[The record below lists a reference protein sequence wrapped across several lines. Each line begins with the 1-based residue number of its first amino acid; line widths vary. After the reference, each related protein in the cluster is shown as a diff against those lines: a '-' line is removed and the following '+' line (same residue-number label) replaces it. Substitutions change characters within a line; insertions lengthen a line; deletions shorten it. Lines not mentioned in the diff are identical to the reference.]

1 MSLITQYVLRLFI
14 TALAV
19 SLIAFVSIFF
29 VVDLIEQLD
38 RFLDREVA
46 PAYIALYYVY
56 YTPYIFVLTIPVSL
70 LLASLYTFGQLTRLG
85 ELTAMKASGLSVYR
99 LLRPLLLVSAVVSG
113 CLFWAGEW
121 LVPHTSMKRAEI
133 QSEHVDL
140 QGGAGQHV
148 RNDVYF
154 RGEGGR
160 QFYIRV
166 FDGLDAEGTGV
177 FVTEFRRDGAVSSV
191 LEAES
196 AAWKDG
202 RWLLSNGVER
212 RFRTEGG
219 LSEYTT
225 FTEREQVGWSETP
238 EDFMRGQKRPEEMS
252 YGELDQFIQNVRRG
266 GGDVQGYLVDLNLKI
281 AFPSAGLIIVLLG
294 GALASHLKRGGVA
307 MGFALSI
314 GICFVYWGLLRF
326 AQAFGHA
333 GLLPPMAAA
342 WGANALF
349 CLLAL
354 VLLVRAPK

>member
-1 MSLITQYVLRLFI
+1 MSLITRYVLRLYI
-14 TALAV
+14 TAIAV
-19 SLIAFVSIFF
+19 SLVAFVSIFF

-46 PAYIALYYVY
+46 PVYIALYYVY

-85 ELTAMKASGLSVYR
+85 ELTAMKASGLSLYR
-99 LLRPLLLVSAVVSG
+99 LLRPMLLVSAVVSG

-133 QSEHVDL
+133 QSEHVDI
-140 QGGAGQHV
+140 QDGAGQHV

-166 FDGLDAEGTGV
+166 FDGHEAKGTGV
-177 FVTEFRRDGAVSSV
+177 FVTEFRDSLVSSV
-191 LEAES
+191 LSAES
-196 AAWKDG
+196 AVWNDG
-202 RWLLSNGVER
+202 RWLLSNGEER
-212 RFRTEGG
+212 RFRTGGG
-219 LSEYTT
+219 LSEYIT
-225 FTEREQVGWSETP
+225 FAEREPDGWSETP

-252 YGELDQFIQNVRRG
+252 YGELDELIQNVRLG

-294 GALASHLKRGGVA
+294 GALASHLRRGGVA
-307 MGFALSI
+307 VGFALSI

-333 GLLPPMAAA
+333 GLLHPMAAA

-354 VLLVRAPK
+354 ILLVRAPK

>member
-1 MSLITQYVLRLFI
+1 MSLITRYVLRLYI
-14 TALAV
+14 TAIAV
-19 SLIAFVSIFF
+19 SLVAFVSIFF

-46 PAYIALYYVY
+46 PVYIALYYVY

-85 ELTAMKASGLSVYR
+85 ELTAMKASGLSLYR
-99 LLRPLLLVSAVVSG
+99 LLRPMLLVSAVVSG

-133 QSEHVDL
+133 QSEHVDI
-140 QGGAGQHV
+140 QDGAGQHV

-160 QFYIRV
+160 QFYIRL
-166 FDGLDAEGTGV
+166 FDGHDAKGTGV
-177 FVTEFRRDGAVSSV
+177 FVTEFRDSLVSSV
-191 LEAES
+191 LSAES
-196 AAWKDG
+196 AVWNDG
-202 RWLLSNGVER
+202 RWLLSNGEER
-212 RFRTEGG
+212 RFRTGGG
-219 LSEYTT
+219 LSEYIT
-225 FTEREQVGWSETP
+225 FSEREPDGWSETP

-252 YGELDQFIQNVRRG
+252 YGELDELIQNVRLG

-294 GALASHLKRGGVA
+294 GALASHLRRGGVA
-307 MGFALSI
+307 VGFALSI

-333 GLLPPMAAA
+333 GLLHPVAAA

-354 VLLVRAPK
+354 ILLVRAPK

>member
-1 MSLITQYVLRLFI
+1 MSLITRYVLRLFL
-14 TALAV
+14 TAIAV
-19 SLIAFVSIFF
+19 SLVAFVSIFF

-38 RFLDREVA
+38 RFLDRNVA
-46 PAYIALYYVY
+46 PGYIALYYVY

-70 LLASLYTFGQLTRLG
+70 LLASLYTFGQLARLG
-85 ELTAMKASGLSVYR
+85 ELTAMKASGLSLYR
-99 LLRPLLLVSAVVSG
+99 LLRPLLLVSAGISA

-133 QSEHVDL
+133 QSEHVDM
-140 QGGAGQHV
+140 QGGEGQHV
-148 RNDVYF
+148 RHDVYF

-166 FDGLDAEGTGV
+166 FDGHSAEGTGIC
-177 FVTEFRRDGAVSSV
+177 VTEFRGDAVSSV
-191 LEAES
+191 LTAES
-196 AAWKDG
+196 AVWTDG

-212 RFRTEGG
+212 RFQIGGG
-219 LSEYTT
+219 LSGFNSFAALEPD
-225 FTEREQVGWSETP
+225 GWAETP
-238 EDFMRGQKRPEEMS
+238 EDFLRGQKRPEEMS
-252 YGELDQFIQNVRRG
+252 YGELDQLIQNVRRG

-294 GALASHLKRGGVA
+294 GALASHLRRGGVA
-307 MGFALSI
+307 VGFALSI

-333 GLLPPMAAA
+333 GLLQPMEAA

-349 CLLAL
+349 ALLAL

>member
-1 MSLITQYVLRLFI
+1 MSLITRYVLRLFI
-14 TALAV
+14 TAIAV
-19 SLIAFVSIFF
+19 SLVAFVSIFF

-46 PAYIALYYVY
+46 PVYIALYYVY

-85 ELTAMKASGLSVYR
+85 ELTAMKASGLSLYR
-99 LLRPLLLVSAVVSG
+99 LLRPMLLVSVVVSA

-133 QSEHVDL
+133 KSEHVDL
-140 QGGAGQHV
+140 QGGEGQHI
-148 RNDVYF
+148 RHEVYF
-154 RGEGGR
+154 LGERGR
-160 QFYIRV
+160 QIYVRV
-166 FDGLDAEGTGV
+166 FDGQKAEGTGV
-177 FVTEFRRDGAVSSV
+177 FVTEFRSGAVSSV

-212 RFRTEGG
+212 RFQAGGG
-219 LSEYTT
+219 LSEYIS
-225 FTEREQVGWSETP
+225 FAALEPDGWSETP

-252 YGELDQFIQNVRRG
+252 YGELDELIRNVRRG

-294 GALASHLKRGGVA
+294 GALASHLRRGGVA
-307 MGFALSI
+307 VGFALSI

-333 GLLPPMAAA
+333 GLLPPMTAA

-354 VLLVRAPK
+354 ILLVRAPK

>member
-1 MSLITQYVLRLFI
+1 MSLITRYVLRLYL
-14 TALAV
+14 TAIAV
-19 SLIAFVSIFF
+19 SLVAFVSIFF

-46 PAYIALYYVY
+46 PVYIALYYVY
-56 YTPYIFVLTIPVSL
+56 FTPYIFVLTIPVSL
-70 LLASLYTFGQLTRLG
+70 LLASLYTFGQLTRQG
-85 ELTAMKASGLSVYR
+85 ELTAMKASGLSLYR
-99 LLRPLLLVSAVVSG
+99 LLRPMLLVSAVVSAG
-113 CLFWAGEW
+113 LFWAGEW
-121 LVPHTSMKRAEI
+121 LVPHSNMKRAEI
-133 QSEHVDL
+133 RSEHVDM
-140 QGGAGQHV
+140 QGGEGQHV
-148 RNDVYF
+148 RHEVYF
-154 RGEGGR
+154 LGEGGR

-166 FDGLDAEGTGV
+166 FDGHEAVGTGV
-177 FVTEFRRDGAVSSV
+177 FVTEFRDNLVSSV

-212 RFRTEGG
+212 RFQAGGG
-219 LSEYTT
+219 LSEYIT
-225 FTEREQVGWSETP
+225 FDELETAGWSETP

-252 YGELDQFIQNVRRG
+252 YSELDQLIQNVRRG

-294 GALASHLKRGGVA
+294 GALASHLRRGGVA
-307 MGFALSI
+307 VGFALSI

-333 GLLPPMAAA
+333 GLLEPMAAA

-349 CLLAL
+349 CLLA
-354 VLLVRAPK
+354 VILLVRAPK

>member
-1 MSLITQYVLRLFI
+1 MSLITRYVLRLFM
-14 TALAV
+14 TAIAV
-19 SLIAFVSIFF
+19 SLVAFVSIFF

-38 RFLDREVA
+38 RFLDRNVA
-46 PAYIALYYVY
+46 PGYIALYYVY
-56 YTPYIFVLTIPVSL
+56 YLPYIFVLTIPVSL

-85 ELTAMKASGLSVYR
+85 ELTAMKASGLSLYR
-99 LLRPLLLVSAVVSG
+99 LLRPLLLVSAVISA

-133 QSEHVDL
+133 QSEHVDM
-140 QGGAGQHV
+140 QGGEGQHV
-148 RNDVYF
+148 RYDVYF

-160 QFYIRV
+160 QFYMRV
-166 FDGLDAEGTGV
+166 FDGHRAEGTGV
-177 FVTEFRRDGAVSSV
+177 FVTEFRPDGTVSSV
-191 LEAES
+191 LAAES
-196 AAWKDG
+196 AVWTDG

-212 RFRTEGG
+212 RFHPGGG
-219 LSEYTT
+219 LSGYTS
-225 FTEREQVGWSETP
+225 FAALEPEGWTETP
-238 EDFMRGQKRPEEMS
+238 EDFLRGQKRPEEMS
-252 YGELDQFIQNVRRG
+252 YGELAQLIQNVERG

-294 GALASHLKRGGVA
+294 GALASHLRRGGVA
-307 MGFALSI
+307 VGFALSI

-333 GLLPPMAAA
+333 DLLHPMAAA

-349 CLLAL
+349 ALLAL